1 HLRPD
6 AGSNTRV
13 RYIRSELGSLGASV
27 SIEHLR
33 WAYLVL
39 HSYGHVESSVLPED
53 LELPS
58 QVWFL
63 WPLFLAR
70 PTGDPQHA
78 VKLRHNKAEQVY
90 EVLAPRDMG
99 PEEELLFL
107 DPQLT
112 DATALS
118 FRGLWLTTQHRAQL
132 KLPLKEK
139 SPLMQKY
146 GCGTQTLNL
155 VVKLQRSIDP
165 TFLSCVRLLAA
176 SEVPGLVP
184 KLEKRGW
191 FDRWPQTLPID
202 QSTEHS
208 AAQLAS
214 EMLQKALE
222 RLSQSNA
229 E

>member
-1 HLRPD
+1 
-6 AGSNTRV
+6 
-13 RYIRSELGSLGASV
+13 
-27 SIEHLR
+27 
-33 WAYLVL
+33 
-39 HSYGHVESSVLPED
+39 
-53 LELPS
+53 
-58 QVWFL
+58 
-63 WPLFLAR
+63 
-70 PTGDPQHA
+70 
-78 VKLRHNKAEQVY
+78 
-90 EVLAPRDMG
+90 DMG

-229 E
+229 ELKQRFGSDNVQARPVVRVREVETMVVVSLLKSMQELALLSSYEYLFEALRDAQREQLS